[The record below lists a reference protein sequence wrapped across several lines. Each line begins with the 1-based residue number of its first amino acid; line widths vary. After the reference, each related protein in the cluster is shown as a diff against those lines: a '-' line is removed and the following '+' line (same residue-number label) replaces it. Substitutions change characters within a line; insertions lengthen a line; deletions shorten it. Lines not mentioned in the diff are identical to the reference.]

1 HAQVIRVHYLF
12 PGHVE
17 AKTLGSATDDDLVTL
32 IEFKEV
38 SEEGVAVC
46 GDYGIAGLAGR
57 RCLLEVSG
65 ALTQLCPSS
74 PLQDDGIQLDRGKRQ
89 AGENRDWGGHR
100 PAQPGCRRGLALPF
114 SLEIV
119 LRAVH
124 IEVLRTDIAQ
134 QTGSNDQERQ

>member
-1 HAQVIRVHYLF
+1 
-12 PGHVE
+12 VE

-38 SEEGVAVC
+38 AEEGVAVC
-46 GDYGIAGLAGR
+46 GDYGIAGLAGC

-65 ALTQLCPSS
+65 ALTELCPGN
-74 PLQDDGIQLDRGKRQ
+74 PLQDDGIQLDPGNLQ

-100 PAQPGCRRGLALPF
+100 PAQPGCRRGLALPL
-114 SLEIV
+114 SLKIA
-119 LRAVH
+119 LCAIH
-124 IEVLRTDIAQ
+124 IEILCANVAQ